1 MSRNCL
7 LLRTCSASQLMASQP
22 FGGSRALQPISSG
35 GAVGSQKWIRVS
47 VLDAAVP
54 ARSARSMLSG
64 SLAWLNM
71 TQRLSSL
78 GACRQQRLRLCRSLK
93 WPLTMAPV

>member
-7 LLRTCSASQLMASQP
+7 LLRTCSASPLMASQP
-22 FGGSRALQPISSG
+22 FGGRRALQPISGG
-35 GAVGSQKWIRVS
+35 GAVGSRKRSRVS
-47 VLDAAVP
+47 VLDVGVP
-54 ARSARSMLSG
+54 ARSARSALSG
-64 SLAWLNM
+64 LLAWLNM

-78 GACRQQRLRLCRSLK
+78 GAGRQQRLRLWRSPM